1 MEAELVLF
9 DESIPKWEQA
19 FYAFLAEKERRS
31 GSRRTVDAYSST
43 LQRFF
48 GTANKTPEQITERD
62 VFAFAHGVGPS
73 GRKPAPVT
81 IGSRL
86 AAISSFYR
94 FLIRMKILDSNPCDM
109 VERPRVSPSPPRGL
123 TPEDIRHLLAVIPE
137 TPSGLRDRAIILFLT
152 LTGRRRTEVINL
164 RAKDIIRGERAY
176 YTYRGKGGKQGKR
189 ELPKPALDAIEIALA
204 ACGKSLDVLGEAE
217 AIWLTPD
224 AGRAARGLGVTDGT
238 FYTNLRRYMKAAG
251 LPPAGVHVL
260 RHSAAKLRRD
270 VGESIEDVSRFLD
283 HSSLA
288 VTTTYLRRLEG
299 QEDRTWQAVADAI
312 GVSLS
317 T

>member
-48 GTANKTPEQITERD
+48 GTINKTPEQITERD

-123 TPEDIRHLLAVIPE
+123 TPEDIRRLLAVIPE
-137 TPSGLRDRAIILFLT
+137 TPSGLRDRAIIIFPT
-152 LTGRRRTEVINL
+152 IPIN
-164 RAKDIIRGERAY
+164 K
-176 YTYRGKGGKQGKR
+176 KGIK
-189 ELPKPALDAIEIALA
+189 
-204 ACGKSLDVLGEAE
+204 
-217 AIWLTPD
+217 
-224 AGRAARGLGVTDGT
+224 
-238 FYTNLRRYMKAAG
+238 KA
-251 LPPAGVHVL
+251 P
-260 RHSAAKLRRD
+260 R
-270 VGESIEDVSRFLD
+270 
-283 HSSLA
+283 
-288 VTTTYLRRLEG
+288 
-299 QEDRTWQAVADAI
+299 
-312 GVSLS
+312 
-317 T
+317 